1 MSKFTFAQSSLTHVP
16 NLPGVYI
23 YLDNDGRPIYVGKAK
38 NLKKRVSTYFTK
50 PPKYHK
56 VQLIQEK
63 SVDFEII
70 ITANEHEAFLL
81 ENKLIKKHQPILNI
95 LLKDDKSFPYVS
107 LSNHAYPRLFMTRKL
122 DNKNKHYGP
131 YSNVGAVKDTIDHLQ
146 RAFKIRT
153 CRDYFFKQRT
163 RPCLQ
168 HQINRCSAP
177 CVGYISEKDYKNK
190 IDAID
195 QFLKGE
201 SATVINQL
209 QQEMQQ
215 ASDDMNYELA
225 AQLRD
230 QIRRLNYIHNQSEV
244 NIADEYHD
252 CFAWEISH
260 EHVSIYHIRIQDK
273 EQVDAKSYVFDSDPV
288 LENEEILT
296 QFLARFYE
304 SDIDAH
310 NCNVYL
316 QPKLSDSTNIKK
328 QVNALYPNISILDVV
343 KSHHKTF
350 LTNAELNRKMTVET
364 LERQK
369 NKHRLLKSLVE
380 LKDFSLHDC
389 RIECYDVSHQQ
400 GRFTCASCI
409 VFNESGPVK
418 SLYRKFNL
426 TLNTPGDDYEGIYE
440 VIKRRYQKD
449 QPMADLIIIDGGKGQ
464 INQCVQALEACNR
477 INYRVIGI
485 AKGPS
490 RKVGLEQFF
499 EYQEGRITTINP
511 SDDLKYFLLSARD
524 EAHRFAITQTRKK
537 MTKETVGSKLETID
551 GVGVMKRRQLLQ
563 TFGGLQGLQ
572 SASVAQIEKVAGI
585 GPVLAQKIYDALH

>member
-1 MSKFTFAQSSLTHVP
+1 M
-16 NLPGVYI
+16 
-23 YLDNDGRPIYVGKAK
+23 
-38 NLKKRVSTYFTK
+38 
-50 PPKYHK
+50 
-56 VQLIQEK
+56 
-63 SVDFEII
+63 
-70 ITANEHEAFLL
+70 
-81 ENKLIKKHQPILNI
+81 
-95 LLKDDKSFPYVS
+95 
-107 LSNHAYPRLFMTRKL
+107 
-122 DNKNKHYGP
+122 
-131 YSNVGAVKDTIDHLQ
+131 
-146 RAFKIRT
+146 
-153 CRDYFFKQRT
+153 
-163 RPCLQ
+163 
-168 HQINRCSAP
+168 
-177 CVGYISEKDYKNK
+177 GYISEKDYKK
-190 IDAID
+190 RIDAID

-201 SATVINQL
+201 SAIVINQL
-209 QQEMQQ
+209 QDEMQQ

-252 CFAWEISH
+252 CFAWAISH

-310 NCNVYL
+310 KCNVYL
-316 QPKLSDSTNIKK
+316 QPKLSDSANIKH

-499 EYQEGRITTINP
+499 EYQEGRIVTINP

-537 MTKETVGSKLETID
+537 MTKETVGSKLENID

-563 TFGGLQGLQ
+563 TFGGMQGLR

-585 GPVLAQKIYDALH
+585 GPILAQKIYDALH

>member
-1 MSKFTFAQSSLTHVP
+1 
-16 NLPGVYI
+16 
-23 YLDNDGRPIYVGKAK
+23 
-38 NLKKRVSTYFTK
+38 
-50 PPKYHK
+50 
-56 VQLIQEK
+56 
-63 SVDFEII
+63 
-70 ITANEHEAFLL
+70 
-81 ENKLIKKHQPILNI
+81 
-95 LLKDDKSFPYVS
+95 
-107 LSNHAYPRLFMTRKL
+107 
-122 DNKNKHYGP
+122 
-131 YSNVGAVKDTIDHLQ
+131 
-146 RAFKIRT
+146 
-153 CRDYFFKQRT
+153 
-163 RPCLQ
+163 
-168 HQINRCSAP
+168 
-177 CVGYISEKDYKNK
+177 
-190 IDAID
+190 
-195 QFLKGE
+195 
-201 SATVINQL
+201 
-209 QQEMQQ
+209 
-215 ASDDMNYELA
+215 
-225 AQLRD
+225 
-230 QIRRLNYIHNQSEV
+230 
-244 NIADEYHD
+244 
-252 CFAWEISH
+252 
-260 EHVSIYHIRIQDK
+260 
-273 EQVDAKSYVFDSDPV
+273 
-288 LENEEILT
+288 
-296 QFLARFYE
+296 
-304 SDIDAH
+304 
-310 NCNVYL
+310 
-316 QPKLSDSTNIKK
+316 
-328 QVNALYPNISILDVV
+328 
-343 KSHHKTF
+343 
-350 LTNAELNRKMTVET
+350 MTVET